1 MATEKEDGRSFVD
14 SLKTWD
20 NHEITDLFVKHG
32 YQPLNLIIREEA
44 GE

>member
-1 MATEKEDGRSFVD
+1 MATEKEVGRSFGD
-14 SLKTWD
+14 SLKTWEND
-20 NHEITDLFVKHG
+20 EIIDLFVKHG